1 VRNPTGTE
9 DLVTSEYSVRS
20 ILVRLLAAGTYLAL
34 FAGCATTQQSAGR
47 LEYAPAASSLRE
59 ARSARVALERRAAD
73 YLQAAAISAPLLGTG
88 MHTTAARHTYN
99 SAVAELAV
107 LLRSS
112 EGGRLWNRP
121 LLLTNGSETYRLNFR
136 PAGSDV
142 WAPDYFA
149 IFKSPDE
156 IEGKRVKKINT
167 QDGVGGALVGVRAVS
182 PRENFAPFKGIAA
195 PVTATLDFQGSK
207 AILALRRPAKK
218 TVAKVEGKL
227 RPLAA
232 DYTAAIAYYRP
243 PSNFVA
249 KKLMA
254 TFRPGHYTD
263 KMGLYFLQPYDP
275 DRIPIV
281 FVHGLASSPFMW
293 SQTINEIQ
301 ADPQLRER
309 YQFWVF
315 AYPTGYPPLYSALR
329 LREELAKVDKLYP
342 NHRGYV
348 LVGHSMG
355 GNLVH
360 MQVVTVTPAM
370 WERSVGQPAKE
381 VLAGNTHDSLI
392 YRSLVFQANPRIK
405 RVVFICTPHRGSET
419 ALGGLARFGRS
430 LIALPLALTST
441 MRQSLVDV
449 DLTQFT
455 GSARRLPNSVSGLS
469 PNNPSLKIVNS
480 ATISTP
486 YYSIIG
492 DRGRGDSTNSTDGV
506 VPYWSSR
513 PRATWFRKSTANNRR
528 TSAHSAVTSKKEGRP
543 KDNSRANNL
552 LSDISPKYHNDYN
565 YYRPDFVHRAC
576 RCRVAGR
583 PSAPAPS
590 RGAAEC

>member
-1 VRNPTGTE
+1 MNNECNPSFATCW
-9 DLVTSEYSVRS
+9 LP
-20 ILVRLLAAGTYLAL
+20 LVRHSGSDGLLAMLIARLSIISDTAL
-34 FAGCATTQQSAGR
+34 LWFITVGACLGFLTNCATPQPAGSPR
-47 LEYAPAASSLRE
+47 DIAAARTLQK
-59 ARSARVALERRAAD
+59 ARSRQLSTEKRACD
-73 YLQAAAISAPLLGTG
+73 YLHAAAISTPMLGAGTKD
-88 MHTTAARHTYN
+88 ALARETYN
-99 SAVAELAV
+99 AAAAELAV

-112 EGGRLWNRP
+112 EGGRLWNHP
-121 LLLTNGSETYRLNFR
+121 VVLHNGSETYHLHFQ
-136 PAGSDV
+136 PAGYGV
-142 WAPDYFA
+142 WAPDYFTA
-149 IFKSPDE
+149 FQLPDE
-156 IEGKRVKKINT
+156 IERKGVKKINR
-167 QDGVGGALVGVRAVS
+167 QDGVGGALAGVRAVS
-182 PRENFAPFKGIAA
+182 PRENFAPFKGITA
-195 PVTATLDFQGSK
+195 PVTATLDFRGTE
-207 AILALRRPAKK
+207 ATLALRRPAKQP
-218 TVAKVEGKL
+218 TAKVQGKV

-243 PSNFVA
+243 PSNFLA

-263 KMGLYFLQPYDP
+263 KTGLYFLQPYDP
-275 DRIPIV
+275 DRIPVV

-301 ADPQLRER
+301 ADPQLRGR

-355 GNLVH
+355 GNLAH
-360 MQVVTVTPAM
+360 MLVVTVTPAM
-370 WERSVGQPAKE
+370 WERTLGQPAKE

-419 ALGGLARFGRS
+419 ALGGLGRFGRS
-430 LIALPLALTST
+430 LVALPLAFTST

-449 DLTQFT
+449 DLTRFT

-480 ATISTP
+480 ATITAP
-486 YYSIIG
+486 YHSIIG
-492 DRGRGDSTNSTDGV
+492 DRGKGDSPNSTDGV
-506 VPYWSSR
+506 VPYWSSHLDGAR
-513 PRATWFRKSTANNRR
+513 SGVIVPGPHGSESLPQTIAELQRILRLHLRRSGEARATVA
-528 TSAHSAVTSKKEGRP
+528 E
-543 KDNSRANNL
+543 NS
-552 LSDISPKYHNDYN
+552 Y
-565 YYRPDFVHRAC
+565 
-576 RCRVAGR
+576 
-583 PSAPAPS
+583 
-590 RGAAEC
+590 

>member
-1 VRNPTGTE
+1 MHMLIARRVSVQDVAWLRSVAVGT
-9 DLVTSEYSVRS
+9 S
-20 ILVRLLAAGTYLAL
+20 LAL
-34 FAGCATTQQSAGR
+34 LTSCATSQPVGSPRDIT
-47 LEYAPAASSLRE
+47 AATSLKEAHSSQLPPE
-59 ARSARVALERRAAD
+59 KRAAD
-73 YLQAAAISAPLLGTG
+73 YLLAAALTAPELESGRQETPARNIYN
-88 MHTTAARHTYN
+88 TAA
-99 SAVAELAV
+99 AELTI
-107 LLRSS
+107 LLRSAD
-112 EGGRLWNRP
+112 GGRLWNHP
-121 LLLTNGSETYRLNFR
+121 FTFAGDNATYHLQLA
-136 PAGSDV
+136 PAGYGI
-142 WAPDYFA
+142 WAPDYFTA
-149 IFKSPDE
+149 FKLPAE
-156 IEGKRVKKINT
+156 VERKAVKNLNT
-167 QDGVGGALVGVRAVS
+167 QIGVGGALVGVRAVT

-195 PVTATLDFQGSK
+195 PVTATLDFQGSE
-207 AILALRRPAKK
+207 AILALRRPAKEPA
-218 TVAKVEGKL
+218 AKVEGKR

-243 PSNFVA
+243 PANFFA

-275 DRIPIV
+275 DRIPII

-370 WERSVGQPAKE
+370 WERRVGQPAKE
-381 VLAGNTHDSLI
+381 VLAGNTHGSLV
-392 YRSLVFQANPRIK
+392 YRSLVFQANPRIN

-486 YYSIIG
+486 YHSIIG
-492 DRGRGDSTNSTDGV
+492 DRGRGDSPNSTDGV
-506 VPYWSSR
+506 VPYWSSHLDGAKSELIVPGPHGSENLPQTVAELQR
-513 PRATWFRKSTANNRR
+513 ILRLHLRA
-528 TSAHSAVTSKKEGRP
+528 
-543 KDNSRANNL
+543 
-552 LSDISPKYHNDYN
+552 SDAP
-565 YYRPDFVHRAC
+565 RPD
-576 RCRVAGR
+576 VAQA
-583 PSAPAPS
+583 SY
-590 RGAAEC
+590 